1 MNFLKR
7 LFDQDYRELKKFS
20 VIADK
25 IEELEEEYS
34 KLSDYELKA
43 KTDEFKNRL
52 ENGETLDD
60 ILVELNKNFMY
71 QSGEIT
77 KEEWESSGE
86 IVLDDEENEFG
97 DWRID
102 IDSS

>member
-1 MNFLKR
+1 
-7 LFDQDYRELKKFS
+7 
-20 VIADK
+20 
-25 IEELEEEYS
+25 
-34 KLSDYELKA
+34 
-43 KTDEFKNRL
+43 
-52 ENGETLDD
+52 
-60 ILVELNKNFMY
+60 MY

-86 IVLDDEENEFG
+86 VVLDDEENEFG